1 MKITVHP
8 SNKNVF
14 SAVSWYAKHS
24 TPNSVDSHIQL
35 IGEDVDTFLN
45 GRITIGTFTVTPVSV
60 GLPVTMSG
68 YETNPKV
75 YSELV
80 LEGPNECEIITF
92 IKTAISKYENKCRQ
106 FTTHDKLINILTWDG
121 SWNNEYNT
129 PKRSNNS
136 IYLPDNSYETILCD
150 LKKFYANA
158 ERYTQLEIP
167 YSRTYMFHGLPGT
180 GKTSMVYTLASELNK
195 QIAILDF
202 SDRDMCDS
210 SIRRAVYK
218 IPDDTI
224 LCLEDMDA
232 LFSSDRKSDK
242 STITFSGVL
251 NVLDGVIRNKG
262 LVIFMT
268 TNLLSNMDDTAMK
281 RRVDYYLKFDV
292 MKKEQIKNMFRR
304 FYPEQDSNSFYFSVS
319 GLQLTPCIL
328 QKFFVRHL
336 DSDDVLT
343 HINELVDMC
352 NHDYKIINNNNNTMY
367 T

>member
-1 MKITVHP
+1 MKITVYP

-14 SAVSWYAKHS
+14 TAVSWYAKHS
-24 TPNSVDSHIQL
+24 SPNSVNSYIHL
-35 IGEDVDTFLN
+35 IGEDVNTCLDSQ
-45 GRITIGTFTVTPVSV
+45 ITIGTFTVTPVSV

-80 LEGPNECEIITF
+80 LEGPNEFEIIEF
-92 IKTAISKYENKCRQ
+92 IKTSILEYEKKCRQ
-106 FTTHDKLINILTWDG
+106 FSVHDKLVNILTWDG

-129 PKRSNNS
+129 PKRSNSS

-150 LKKFYANA
+150 LKKFYSSG
-158 ERYTQLEIP
+158 ERYSQLEIP
-167 YSRTYMFHGLPGT
+167 YARTYMFHGLPGT
-180 GKTSMVYTLASELNK
+180 GKTSMIYTIASELNK

-202 SDRDMCDS
+202 SDKEMSDS
-210 SIRRAVYK
+210 SMRRAVYK

-224 LCLEDMDA
+224 LCIEDMDA

-251 NVLDGVIRNKG
+251 NILDGVIRNKG

-304 FYPEQDSNSFYFSVS
+304 FYPEQDSNLFYSFVS
-319 GLQLTPCIL
+319 KLQLTPCIL

-336 DSDDVLT
+336 DSDDVVT
-343 HINELVDMC
+343 HINELVEMC
-352 NHDYKIINNNNNTMY
+352 THDYKIVDCGNVTMY

>member
-1 MKITVHP
+1 MKITIFP
-8 SNKNVF
+8 SEKNIF
-14 SAVSWYAKHS
+14 KAVSWYAKQ
-24 TPNSVDSHIQL
+24 TYGDSCVQL
-35 IGEDVDTFLN
+35 IGEQVNLFLDKSV
-45 GRITIGTFTVTPVSV
+45 IFDTFTVSVVSK
-60 GLPVTMSG
+60 GNPVTMSG
-68 YETNPKV
+68 YETNPKI
-75 YSELV
+75 YTELV
-80 LEGPNECEIITF
+80 LEGSDEKEMVEF
-92 IKTAISKYENKCRQ
+92 IKTSIFEYEKKCRQ
-106 FTTHDKLINILTWDG
+106 FITIDKLVNILTWDG
-121 SWNNEYNT
+121 GGWSNEYNT
-129 PKRSNNS
+129 PKRSNSS
-136 IYLPDNSYETILCD
+136 IYLPDNSYETILGD
-150 LKKFYANA
+150 LKKFYSN
-158 ERYTQLEIP
+158 EKRYSQLEIP
-167 YSRTYMFHGLPGT
+167 YARTYMFHGLPGT
-180 GKTSMVYTLASELNK
+180 GKTSMIYTLASELNK

-202 SDRDMCDS
+202 SDREMSDS

-251 NVLDGVIRNKG
+251 NILDGVIRNKG

-304 FYPEQDSNSFYFSVS
+304 FYPDQDSNVFWSFVS
-319 GLQLTPCIL
+319 KLQLTPCIL

-336 DSDDVLT
+336 DSDDVVT

-352 NHDYKIINNNNNTMY
+352 THDYKIDNNNSSTMY

>member
-1 MKITVHP
+1 MKITVYP
-8 SNKNVF
+8 SNKSIF
-14 SAVSWYAKHS
+14 TAVSWYAKHS
-24 TPNSVDSHIQL
+24 SPNSVDSHVQL
-35 IGEDVDTFLN
+35 IGEDIDTFLDN
-45 GRITIGTFTVTPVSV
+45 PITIGTFTITPKSI

-80 LEGPNECEIITF
+80 LEGPNEFDITTF
-92 IKTAISKYENKCRQ
+92 IKTSILEYKKKCSR
-106 FTTHDKLINILTWDG
+106 FGTHDKLVNILTWDG

-129 PKRSNNS
+129 PKRSNSS
-136 IYLPDNSYETILCD
+136 IYLPDNSVLED
-150 LKKFYANA
+150 LKKFYSNG

-167 YSRTYMFHGLPGT
+167 YARTYMFHGLPGT
-180 GKTSMVYTLASELNK
+180 GKTSMIYTIASELNK

-202 SDRDMCDS
+202 SDKEMSDS
-210 SIRRAVYK
+210 SMRRAVYK

-251 NVLDGVIRNKG
+251 NILDGIIRNKG

-304 FYPEQDSNSFYFSVS
+304 FYPDQDSNLFYSFVS
-319 GLQLTPCIL
+319 RLQLTPCIL

-336 DSDDVLT
+336 DSDDIVT

-352 NHDYKIINNNNNTMY
+352 THDYKIVNNNNVSMY